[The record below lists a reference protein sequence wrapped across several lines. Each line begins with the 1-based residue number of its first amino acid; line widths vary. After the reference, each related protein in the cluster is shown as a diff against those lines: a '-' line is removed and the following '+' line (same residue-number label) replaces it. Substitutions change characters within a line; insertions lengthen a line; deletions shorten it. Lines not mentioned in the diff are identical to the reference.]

1 MQARARQQYIR
12 SSPRKMRIVAD
23 VVRGKNVQE
32 ALNQLHFMPQKAA
45 RPIERTIQSA
55 VANLLDQNQGERVD
69 ETELVVTQ
77 ILVDE
82 APFIKRYRP
91 VSRGR
96 AHPILKRSS
105 HLTVVIGT
113 PTTETVEE
121 AEPVTADEDDA

>member
-23 VVRGKNVQE
+23 VVRGENVQE
-32 ALNQLHFMPQKAA
+32 ALAQLHFMPQKAA
-45 RPIERTIQSA
+45 RPIERTIHAA
-55 VANLLDQNQGERVD
+55 VANLVDQNRDERVD
-69 ETELVVTQ
+69 ETALVVQQ

-82 APFIKRYRP
+82 APYFKRWRP

-105 HLTVVIGT
+105 HLTVVVAT
-113 PTTETVEE
+113 PAE
-121 AEPVTADEDDA
+121 AEAEA